1 MLRCSFALSLA
12 REINSFPH
20 RSEFDSPGRAGIWI
34 FGIIFEKA
42 RLPQWLMSGKGCC
55 GFGLGKSSV
64 LSITQLVKDFSGEH
78 DLLSYLIFL
87 FYFSSLKPFELSWA
101 LELNSPTPTI
111 ITTLQVQGCGL
122 ILSLCTSYF
131 ILVHFIH
138 LFTQKNIEL

>member
-20 RSEFDSPGRAGIWI
+20 RTEFDSPGRAGIWI

-64 LSITQLVKDFSGEH
+64 LSITELVKDFSGEH
-78 DLLSYLIFL
+78 DLLSYLIFIL
-87 FYFSSLKPFELSWA
+87 FFFSEAIWTKLSSWIKLPYPNHHNHFTGSWVMGWLYFYVQVSS
-101 LELNSPTPTI
+101 TV
-111 ITTLQVQGCGL
+111 QV
-122 ILSLCTSYF
+122 ILF
-131 ILVHFIH
+131 
-138 LFTQKNIEL
+138 